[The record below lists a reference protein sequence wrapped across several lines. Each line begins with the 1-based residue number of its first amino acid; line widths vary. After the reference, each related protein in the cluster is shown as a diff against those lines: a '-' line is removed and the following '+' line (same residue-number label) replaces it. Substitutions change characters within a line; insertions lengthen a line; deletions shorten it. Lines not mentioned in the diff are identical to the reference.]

1 MALNAKRDRTTR
13 QEQPMTDEQGRR
25 AAYEESGSDAGDWA
39 APTRPATGRRPRLA
53 TMVSVRF
60 SPEEIDRV
68 RAAAEADGMTVSAY
82 LRAAALA
89 RCTPV
94 AEQRSVFIPYTQ
106 PSESFGGEPQRLTFL
121 QSSAGALA

>member
-1 MALNAKRDRTTR
+1 
-13 QEQPMTDEQGRR
+13 MTDEQGRR
-25 AAYEESGSDAGDWA
+25 AAYENSGSDAGDWA
-39 APTRPATGRRPRLA
+39 APTRPTTGRRPRLA

-68 RAAAEADGMTVSAY
+68 RADAEADGMTVSAY

-94 AEQRSVFIPYTQ
+94 AEHRPVFISSTQ
-106 PSESFGGEPQRLTFL
+106 LSESFSGKFQSVTYL
-121 QSSAGALA
+121 QSSRRLLGEFA